1 MRATWSTTS
10 CKPADEDAV
19 KVYTAVQLFELALFA
34 AVVLYSVLAHLPSL
48 TVLGAGLLV
57 GKALLNIVAP
67 EGGTVLRRSVIGY
80 GVGALYVLVALVL
93 IHFNP

>member
-1 MRATWSTTS
+1 M
-10 CKPADEDAV
+10 

-34 AVVLYSVLAHLPSL
+34 AVLLYGVLAHLPSL
-48 TVLGAGLLV
+48 AVLGGGLLV
-57 GKALLNIVAP
+57 GKAMLNILAA

-80 GVGALYVLVALVL
+80 AVGAIYVLVALVL

>member
-1 MRATWSTTS
+1 
-10 CKPADEDAV
+10 V

-34 AVVLYSVLAHLPSL
+34 AVVLYGVLAHLPSL